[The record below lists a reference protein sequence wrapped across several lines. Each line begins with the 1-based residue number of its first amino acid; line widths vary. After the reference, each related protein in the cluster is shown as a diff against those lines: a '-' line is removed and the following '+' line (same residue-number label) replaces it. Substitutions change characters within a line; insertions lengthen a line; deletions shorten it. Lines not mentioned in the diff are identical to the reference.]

1 MDRPWSLRLRLTLL
15 VAALTAAAICLFA
28 SVFYVVLR
36 ANLLAETDE
45 RLEARAALILEELSA
60 NDEPGTTTRLPELPP
75 LVEFNAPGI
84 YVELRDSAGALL
96 AASPNLGEARLP
108 DAMLL
113 RDAASPQEP
122 AHTTVRAGDD
132 EDLRLLAMR
141 VSDTIAPGG
150 VLVVAGSL
158 EPTEGTLA
166 QTRELLLACG
176 LAAVLLAV
184 AGAALLTGAAL
195 EPMARLTR
203 AAARIA
209 ATGHYHERVP
219 TPARQDEVGQLAAT
233 VNDLVATVAQTLE
246 AQRQLLADTSHE
258 LRSPLTVVLANLDLL
273 RRDLPPPERELCVG
287 EASSEAQRMRRLV
300 NDLLL
305 LAQADATQV
314 IARAPVALD
323 QLVAQT
329 TATMARQAVD
339 HHFAT
344 QLAGGLVVEG
354 DHERLTQALRN
365 LLENAVRYTPPGTTV
380 RVSLV
385 AEPGDQA
392 RITIADTGPGID
404 AAHLPRLWDRFYRVD
419 RSRAGGGSG
428 LGLAI
433 VRYITEAHGGSI
445 AVESAP
451 GQGTAFH
458 IRLPLAPSPSPAPAP
473 GAHEQAFAR

>member
-1 MDRPWSLRLRLTLL
+1 MNRLRSLRLRLTLL
-15 VAALTAAAICLFA
+15 VTALTAAAICLFA

-36 ANLLAETDE
+36 ANLLAETDA
-45 RLEARAALILEELSA
+45 RLEDRAELILDALGAS
-60 NDEPGTTTRLPELPP
+60 DGPGAATRLPALPP
-75 LVEFNAPGI
+75 LVEFDAPGI

-96 AASPNLGEARLP
+96 AASPNLGDARLP
-108 DAMLL
+108 DPLML
-113 RDAASPQEP
+113 RDAPAPGP
-122 AHTTVRAGDD
+122 AHATVRAGDD

-141 VSDTIAPGG
+141 VSDTVAPGG
-150 VLVVAGSL
+150 VLIVAESL

-166 QTRELLLACG
+166 QARELLLACG
-176 LAAVLLAV
+176 LGAVLLV
-184 AGAALLTGAAL
+184 TAGATLLTGAAL

-219 TPARQDEVGQLAAT
+219 TPTRQDEVGQLAAT
-233 VNDLVATVAQTLE
+233 VNDLIATVDRTLE

-273 RRDLPPPERELCVG
+273 RRDLAPPERELCVG

-323 QLVAQT
+323 RLIAET
-329 TATMARQAVD
+329 TTTMARQAVA
-339 HHFAT
+339 HRFET
-344 QLAGGLVVEG
+344 ELASGLIVEG
-354 DHERLTQALRN
+354 DSERLTQALRN

-380 RVSLV
+380 RVAL
-385 AEPGDQA
+385 AAQPDGLA
-392 RITIADTGPGID
+392 RISIADTGPGI
-404 AAHLPRLWDRFYRVD
+404 APGHLPRIWDRFYRVE
-419 RSRAGGGSG
+419 RSRAAGGSG

-433 VRYITEAHGGSI
+433 VRYITEAHGGSV
-445 AVESAP
+445 AVESVP
-451 GQGTAFH
+451 GHGAVFQL
-458 IRLPLAPSPSPAPAP
+458 RLPLARALSPAQGAPEPALS
-473 GAHEQAFAR
+473 R